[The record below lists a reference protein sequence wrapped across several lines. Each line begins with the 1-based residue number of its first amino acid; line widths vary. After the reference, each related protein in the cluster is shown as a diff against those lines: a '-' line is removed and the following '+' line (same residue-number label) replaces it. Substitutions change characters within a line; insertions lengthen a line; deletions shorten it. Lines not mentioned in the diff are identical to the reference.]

1 MGIEWLAESLRNARE
16 VHGTE
21 SGRGVGRQTEENSGI
36 LIGGDQCKGSSD
48 RWIGMLWIADSGQ
61 GFVAGSGCQEDRNS
75 EYAGIHRVVCG

>member
-48 RWIGMLWIADSGQ
+48 RWIGMLWTR
-61 GFVAGSGCQEDRNS
+61 FPF
-75 EYAGIHRVVCG
+75 RVGRAKLVGR